1 VRNLVGGTMRS
12 SQLILSAAFVMA
24 AWRALAGV
32 PVPQISGPVAAL
44 DVPGSPNHNYIF
56 FSSNHDLAQ
65 HGYVEEEFFVRGTA
79 NTYSIADPMKDGV
92 VASTDRPYLTRVVV
106 RRPADPKRFNG
117 TVVVEWYN
125 VTNQFDAEN
134 VWFFDWEHMLRE
146 GYVWVGVSAQT
157 VGVEA
162 LKKFSPA
169 RYGELDVGKRVAVG
183 AGLPP
188 GPDADALSYD
198 IFSQVGEAIK
208 HPTHVDML
216 HGLKPKLVLAAGE
229 SQSANRLSSYV
240 NSINPSA
247 RVYDGFLLLSSLGR
261 HIRDDL
267 AVPVMKISTE
277 FDTLNGEAANEQ
289 PDTAKFSS
297 WEVAGTSHV
306 DQHLRASR
314 EPMELRDNG
323 KSLEATMAPLCANP
337 QIGTRVPTSYVV
349 ASALDKLAIWAA
361 GGKPPPGAP
370 RLAVT
375 KVYPRPRAADV
386 VRNADGLAQGG
397 IQLSELAV
405 PTQIN
410 VGDNAPANASSASA
424 GGAAIGAGAC
434 VRWGYSVDMSIDQ
447 LNARYPS
454 HASYVAKVKKVVE
467 QNLKDG
473 YILPFDA
480 EATVRAAEASRV
492 GREP

>member
-1 VRNLVGGTMRS
+1 MRS
-12 SQLILSAAFVMA
+12 SQLSLLLGVALGLATLP
-24 AWRALAGV
+24 ALAGV
-32 PVPQISGPVAAL
+32 PVPEISGPVAAS
-44 DVPGSPNHNYIF
+44 DVPGSPAHNYIF

-79 NTYSIADPMKDGV
+79 NTYSITDSLKDGA
-92 VASTDRPYLTRVVV
+92 VASAPQPYVTRVVV
-106 RRPADPKRFNG
+106 RRPANPKLSNG
-117 TVVVEWYN
+117 IVVVEWYN

-134 VWFFDWEHMLRE
+134 VWFFDWEHLLRE

-157 VGVEA
+157 VGVAA

-169 RYGELDVGKRVAVG
+169 RYGELDVGKTVAVG
-183 AGLPP
+183 AGLPA
-188 GPDADALSYD
+188 GTDADALSYD

-208 HPTHVDML
+208 HATNVDML
-216 HGLKPKLVLAAGE
+216 HGLKAKLVLAAGE
-229 SQSANRLSSYV
+229 SQSANRLASYV

-261 HIRDDL
+261 RIRDDL
-267 AVPVMKISTE
+267 PVPVIKVSTE
-277 FDTLNGEAANEQ
+277 FDTLNGEAASEQ
-289 PDTAKFSS
+289 PDTAKFRS

-323 KSLEATMAPLCANP
+323 KSLEAAMAPLCANP

-349 ASALDKLAIWAA
+349 ASALDKLASWAE

-375 KVYPRPRAADV
+375 KLYPRPQAADV
-386 VRNADGLAQGG
+386 ERNADGLAQGG

-410 VGDNAPANASSASA
+410 VGDNAPANASAVAA
-424 GGAAIGAGAC
+424 GGEAIGAGAC
-434 VRWGYSVDMSIDQ
+434 VRWGYSVDMSIDH
-447 LNARYPS
+447 LSALYPS
-454 HASYVAKVKKVVE
+454 QAAYVAKVKKVAY
-467 QNLKDG
+467 QNVKDG

-480 EATVRAAEASRV
+480 DATVRAAEASQV
-492 GREP
+492 GRGP

>member
-1 VRNLVGGTMRS
+1 MRS
-12 SQLILSAAFVMA
+12 RQMSLLLGAALGLA
-24 AWRALAGV
+24 AWTALAGV
-32 PVPQISGPVAAL
+32 PVPQISGPVVAS
-44 DVPGSPNHNYIF
+44 DVPGSPGHNYSF

-79 NTYSIADPMKDGV
+79 NAYSIADPLKDGAR
-92 VASTDRPYLTRVVV
+92 ASDGRPYTTRVVV

-134 VWFFDWEHMLRE
+134 LWFFDWEHMLRA

-157 VGVEA
+157 VGVAA

-169 RYGELDVGKRVAVG
+169 RYGDLDVGKTVSAG
-183 AGLPP
+183 AGAPA
-188 GPDADALSYD
+188 GADADALSYD
-198 IFSQVGEAIK
+198 IFSQVGEALK
-208 HPTHVDML
+208 HPANVDML
-216 HGLKPKLVLAAGE
+216 NGLKAKLLLAAGE
-229 SQSANRLSSYV
+229 SQSANRLASYV

-261 HIRDDL
+261 RIREDL
-267 AVPVMKISTE
+267 PVPVMKISTE

-289 PDTAKFSS
+289 PDTAQFRS

-314 EPMELRDNG
+314 EPLELRDNG
-323 KSLEATMAPLCANP
+323 KSLEAAMAPLCANP

-349 ASALDKLAIWAA
+349 ASALDKLATWAE

-375 KVYPRPRAADV
+375 QLYPRPRAADV
-386 VRNADGLAQGG
+386 ARNADGLAQGG

-410 VGDNAPANASSASA
+410 VGDNAPANASSVPP
-424 GGAAIGAGAC
+424 GGEAIGAGAC

-447 LNARYPS
+447 LSARYPS
-454 HASYVAKVKKVVE
+454 HTAYVAKVKKVAY
-467 QNLKDG
+467 QNVKDG

-480 EATVRAAEASRV
+480 DATVRAAEASQV
-492 GREP
+492 GRGP

>member
-1 VRNLVGGTMRS
+1 MRS
-12 SQLILSAAFVMA
+12 SQLSLLLGAAFGLA

-32 PVPQISGPVAAL
+32 PVPQISGPVAAT
-44 DVPGSPNHNYIF
+44 DVPGSPGHNYIF

-65 HGYVEEEFFVRGTA
+65 HGYVEEEFFVRGAA
-79 NTYSIADPMKDGV
+79 NTYDIADSMKDGA
-92 VASTDRPYLTRVVV
+92 VASTDRPYMTRVVV

-117 TVVVEWYN
+117 TVVAEWYN

-134 VWFFDWEHMLRE
+134 LWFFDWEHMLRE
-146 GYVWVGVSAQT
+146 GYVWVGVSTQT
-157 VGVEA
+157 VGVAA
-162 LKKFSPA
+162 LKKFSPG
-169 RYGELDVGKRVAVG
+169 RYGELDVGNAVVVG
-183 AGLPP
+183 AGLPAR
-188 GPDADALSYD
+188 PDADALSYD
-198 IFSQVGEAIK
+198 IFSQVGEAIR
-208 HPTHVDML
+208 HPTSVDML
-216 HGLKPKLVLAAGE
+216 HGLKPKLVLAVGE

-261 HIRDDL
+261 PIRDDL
-267 AVPVMKISTE
+267 PVPVIKISTE
-277 FDTLNGEAANEQ
+277 YDTLNGEAASEQ
-289 PDTAKFSS
+289 PDTAKFRS

-323 KSLEATMAPLCANP
+323 KSLEAAMAPLCANP
-337 QIGTRVPTSYVV
+337 QIGTRVPTGYVV
-349 ASALDKLAIWAA
+349 ASALDKLAIWAE

-375 KVYPRPRAADV
+375 KLYPRPQPADV

-410 VGDNAPANASSASA
+410 VGDNAPANASSVPA
-424 GGAAIGAGAC
+424 GGEAIGAGAC

-447 LNARYPS
+447 LSARYPS
-454 HASYVAKVKKVVE
+454 HAAYVARVKKVAD
-467 QNLKDG
+467 QNVRAG

-480 EATVRAAEASRV
+480 DATVRAAEASRV
-492 GREP
+492 GRGP

>member
-1 VRNLVGGTMRS
+1 MRS
-12 SQLILSAAFVMA
+12 IQLSLLLGAALGLA
-24 AWRALAGV
+24 ALPALARV
-32 PVPQISGPVAAL
+32 PVPQISGPIVAS
-44 DVPGSPNHNYIF
+44 DVPGSPGHNYIF
-56 FSSNHDLAQ
+56 FSSNHELAQ
-65 HGYVEEEFFVRGTA
+65 HGYVEQEFFVRGTA
-79 NTYSIADPMKDGV
+79 DTYTIADPMKDG
-92 VASTDRPYLTRVVV
+92 AIALANQSYMTRVVV
-106 RRPADPKRFNG
+106 RRPADPKPFNG

-157 VGVEA
+157 VGVAA
-162 LKKFSPA
+162 LKKFSAA
-169 RYGELDVGKRVAVG
+169 RYGELDVGKTVAAG
-183 AGLPP
+183 AGLPA

-208 HPTHVDML
+208 HPTSVDML

-229 SQSANRLSSYV
+229 SQSANRLSNYV

-261 HIRDDL
+261 RIRDDL
-267 AVPVMKISTE
+267 PVPVIKISTE
-277 FDTLNGEAANEQ
+277 YDTLHGEAASEQ
-289 PDTAKFSS
+289 PDTAKFRS
-297 WEVAGTSHV
+297 WEVAGASHV

-323 KSLEATMAPLCANP
+323 KSLEAALAPLCANP
-337 QIGTRVPTSYVV
+337 QIGTRVPTNYVV
-349 ASALDKLAIWAA
+349 ASALDKLAIWAK

-375 KVYPRPRAADV
+375 KLYPRPRAADV
-386 VRNADGLAQGG
+386 LRNADGLAQGG

-410 VGDNAPANASSASA
+410 VGDNAPANTSTAPA
-424 GGAAIGAGAC
+424 GGAPTGAGAC
-434 VRWGYSVDMSIDQ
+434 VRWGYSVDMSVEQ
-447 LNARYPS
+447 LSARYPS
-454 HASYVAKVKKVVE
+454 HAAYVARVKKVAD
-467 QNLKDG
+467 QNVRDG

-480 EATVRAAEASRV
+480 DATVRAAEASRV
-492 GREP
+492 GRDP